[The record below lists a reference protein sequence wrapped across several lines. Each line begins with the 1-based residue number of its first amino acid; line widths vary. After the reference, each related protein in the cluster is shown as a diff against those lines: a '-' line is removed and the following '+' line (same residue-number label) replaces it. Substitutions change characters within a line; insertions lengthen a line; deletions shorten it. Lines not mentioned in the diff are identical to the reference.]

1 MLSQNKGITL
11 ITLAIT
17 IIVLSILTTVSI
29 NVGYDTYK
37 DMVMTGYVS
46 RMNMIQSRVNVI
58 SQKIEQGDT
67 SYENIGTPISSLR
80 NGT

>member
-17 IIVLSILTTVSI
+17 IIVLSILATVSI

-58 SQKIEQGDT
+58 SKKIEQGDT